1 MSQTELEKP
10 TPWLTER
17 KNALI
22 STTAGDINIELYG
35 DVVPLTVSNFVGLAT
50 GKQNFQDPA
59 SSEVK
64 SGNFYDGII
73 FHRVI
78 ENFMIQTGCPIGR
91 GTGGPGYQ
99 FEDEID
105 PNYTFDKPGILAMAN
120 SGPGTN
126 GSQFFITVAA
136 TPWLN
141 GNHTIFG
148 HVTEGYDVVEKI
160 SLADT
165 VASDKPATEISI
177 NSISLVD

>member
-1 MSQTELEKP
+1 MSQADLNKP

-22 STTAGDINIELYG
+22 STSMGEVNVELYG
-35 DVVPLTVSNFVGLAT
+35 DIAPLTVSNFVGLAT
-50 GKQNFQDPA
+50 ARQNFLDTA
-59 SSEVK
+59 SKEVI
-64 SGNFYDGII
+64 SGNFYDNII

-78 ENFMIQTGCPIGR
+78 SNFMIQTGCPMGR

-99 FEDEID
+99 FEDETD
-105 PNYTFDKPGILAMAN
+105 SAYTFDKPGILAMAN

-141 GNHTIFG
+141 GKHTIFG
-148 HVTEGYDVVEKI
+148 HVTDGYDVVEKI
-160 SLADT
+160 SLAET
-165 VASDKPATEISI
+165 VANDKPATEISI
-177 NSISLVD
+177 KSVSLVD

>member
-1 MSQTELEKP
+1 MSQPELNKP
-10 TPWLTER
+10 TAWLSER

-22 STTAGDINIELYG
+22 STSMGDINVELYG
-35 DVVPLTVSNFVGLAT
+35 DVAPITVSNFVGLAT
-50 GKQNFQDPA
+50 GKQNFLDTA
-59 SSEVK
+59 SKEIR
-64 SGNFYDGII
+64 SGNFYDDII

-78 ENFMIQTGCPIGR
+78 SNFMVQTGCPIGR

-105 PNYTFDKPGILAMAN
+105 SGYTFDKPGILAMAN
-120 SGPGTN
+120 AGPGTN

-148 HVTEGYDVVEKI
+148 YVTDGYDVVEKI
-160 SLADT
+160 SLVET
-165 VASDKPATEISI
+165 VANDKPATEISI
-177 NSISLVD
+177 NSVSLVT